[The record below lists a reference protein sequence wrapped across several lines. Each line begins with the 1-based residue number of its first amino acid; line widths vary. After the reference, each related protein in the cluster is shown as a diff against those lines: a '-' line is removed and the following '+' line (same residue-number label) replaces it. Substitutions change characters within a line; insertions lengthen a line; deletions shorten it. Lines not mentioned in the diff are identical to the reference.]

1 MTNMTNLNDATFA
14 LTDAELDLVAGGL
27 NPQPLPPG
35 PPPPEAGRSFNSIFH
50 GFGINQHFNFNFFRQ
65 FEF

>member
-1 MTNMTNLNDATFA
+1 MTNHNDEAFA

-35 PPPPEAGRSFNSIFH
+35 PPPEAGRSFNSIFH
-50 GFGINQHFNFNFFRQ
+50 GFSIQQHFNLFRQ